1 MMRFERA
8 DGKNAAVARHR
19 EVDAKEGLMLR
30 QALVCGMMPQAVPTA
45 CDAVGSDKAAKE
57 ASLRRC
63 LSDAANHVCRGLTS
77 APLIFCDTASP
88 S

>member
-19 EVDAKEGLMLR
+19 EVDAKEGLR

-63 LSDAANHVCRGLTS
+63 LSGAANRVCRGLTS
-77 APLIFCDTASP
+77 SPLIFCDTASP